1 MASLWK
7 KQDTVFAK
15 IKTYFEKTDL
25 TCTTFKEVITD
36 LIRQKEG
43 VDFAEEIER
52 VHAAEHA
59 ADEMK
64 RDIILELY
72 KKALVPGS
80 RGDILG
86 ILETF
91 DQLPN
96 SFQSICNHIYFQ
108 NVVFPEIF
116 RERIVDLVNVNIDSY
131 YLTKNATACLF
142 EEINLM
148 DKCELIRQKEGE
160 SDGRERGL
168 IRDIFNSDMELAEKM
183 LLKSTVVAI
192 GNTSDH
198 AESVADRVERAI
210 IKRRL

>member
-7 KQDTVFAK
+7 KQDTVFSK
-15 IKTYFEKTDL
+15 IKSYFEKTDL
-25 TCTTFKEVITD
+25 TCTAFKEITTD

-43 VDFAEEIER
+43 VDFAKEIER
-52 VHAAEHA
+52 VHFAEHA
-59 ADEMK
+59 ADEVK
-64 RDIILELY
+64 SDIILELY

-96 SFQSICNHIYFQ
+96 SFEDICDHIYFQ
-108 NVVFPEIF
+108 NVVFPEVF
-116 RERIVDLVNVNIDSY
+116 RERIIDLINVNIESY
-131 YLTKNATACLF
+131 HLTRNATACLF
-142 EEINLM
+142 EETNLM
-148 DKCELIRQKEGE
+148 DKCELIRQKEGD

-168 IRDIFNSDMELAEKM
+168 VRDIFNLDMELAEKM
-183 LLKSTVVAI
+183 LLKSTIDAI
-192 GNTSDH
+192 GNTSNH
-198 AESVADRVERAI
+198 AEKVADRVERAI